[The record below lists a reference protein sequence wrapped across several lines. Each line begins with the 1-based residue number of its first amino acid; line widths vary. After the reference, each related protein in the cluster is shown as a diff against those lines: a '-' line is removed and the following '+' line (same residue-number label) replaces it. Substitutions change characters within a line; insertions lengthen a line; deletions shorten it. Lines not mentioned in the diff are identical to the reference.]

1 MTTRTKGI
9 WTLNPQGDNID
20 PPILNKI
27 TEMVNQGKTDGVAE
41 EIPGM
46 PAPGKKTV
54 YRDWTTAEDAQ
65 EYITWVNTLSYLP
78 DSYIIV

>member
-1 MTTRTKGI
+1 MTTRTKGV
-9 WTLNPQGDNID
+9 WTLNPQGDTVD
-20 PPILNKI
+20 PTILNKI
-27 TEMVNQGKTDGVAE
+27 TEMVNQGKTNGIADE
-41 EIPGM
+41 ENSVPTV
-46 PAPGKKTV
+46 GKKTV